1 MVKLYGADN
10 CMQCKMTERKLKEL
24 NVPYEKF
31 NIRNDEA
38 ALNHIKELGYQG
50 VPVIEKGDLH
60 FQGFRPTELQ
70 ALVS

>member
-10 CMQCKMTERKLKEL
+10 CMQCKMTEKKLIEL

-31 NIRNDEA
+31 NIRTDEE

-50 VPVIEKGDLH
+50 IPVVEKGDIH
-60 FQGFRPTELQ
+60 FQGFRPSELI
-70 ALVS
+70 ALTS